1 MGRGFLFGVLGFAA
15 LCAAAVCALNA
26 WVDPFEHYRKPTMF
40 APRFYNAWQRYE
52 NVGIAKHWDYDR
64 IVTGSSLMEC
74 IVPEDVDRAMGG
86 KTVNLAISA
95 ETAYDAGELLRV
107 ALATGK
113 PRQVIMNLDYN
124 GFSGAPDRSG
134 FAEPFPTYLYDDRL
148 WNDIPYLLGVETT
161 GKSLETL
168 LGLHWSRFNTDPARM
183 WYWGW
188 EHQFFAAKAVQGL
201 DPRDLNAKFHQ
212 PPRTLA
218 GMQASFEANLEPLI
232 EKYPRVRFTFVYA
245 PYSILVWSDF
255 QQRGQVGVTLAF
267 RDWLF
272 ERARRYPNV
281 EFFDFQAEPA
291 LVTDLDY
298 YTDIYHYSP
307 KVSKAM
313 VEAIAEGRYRL
324 TRETLARND
333 AWLRKTAAEL
343 DPATVIAE
351 ARARPAPGIPDG
363 KEFIPPG
370 GYAQAQ

>member
-1 MGRGFLFGVLGFAA
+1 MGRGFLLGVLGLAA
-15 LCAAAVCALNA
+15 LCATAVCALNA
-26 WVDPFEHYRKPTMF
+26 WIDPFEHYRKPARF

-64 IVTGSSLMEC
+64 LITGSSLMEC

-86 KTVNLAISA
+86 RTINLAVSA

-113 PRQVIMNLDYN
+113 PKQVIMNLDYN
-124 GFSGAPDRSG
+124 AFSGAPDRSG
-134 FAEPFPTYLYDDRL
+134 FAEPFPAYLYDNHV
-148 WNDIPYLLGVETT
+148 WNDVPYLLGVETT

-168 LGLHWSRFNTDPARM
+168 LGLHWSRFNTDPGRM

-232 EKYPRVRFTFVYA
+232 ERYPNVRFTFVYA

-272 ERARRYPNV
+272 ERTRRYANV

-324 TRETLARND
+324 TRGTLARND

-343 DPATVIAE
+343 DPARVIAD

-370 GYAQAQ
+370 GYAPPQ